1 MVGLHLSRSF
11 LEQVLSLYDPKAHY
25 SLGHQTGSHPHV
37 VAQGYLGVAL
47 LCLGFPDQA
56 LAQTNAAIAEARRL
70 AHPPTLAS
78 GLVIG
83 AIQLSVLDDTR
94 VLSELVNELVEV
106 AAEQGYPQWRALG
119 AIYRGW
125 VKAKNGDVVE
135 GISLLRG
142 GSAAYRANGSEVW
155 TAHHTA
161 LLSRA
166 CDRAEQIE
174 EALTALD
181 DALQTAQRTGERW
194 LNAELYRHKG
204 RLLLRQGHAEAAEE
218 LYREA
223 LSIAVEQEAK
233 LWELR
238 AVTSLA
244 RLRRDQHRR
253 SEVRDLLA
261 PVYAWFTEG
270 FDTPDLKKA
279 KALLDE
285 LS

>member
-1 MVGLHLSRSF
+1 MVGLLYPDRFWKKSFHFTIQIPIIRLSIRP
-11 LEQVLSLYDPKAHY
+11 D
-25 SLGHQTGSHPHV
+25 SHPHV

-56 LAQTNAAIAEARRL
+56 LAHTNAAIVEARRL
-70 AHPPTLAS
+70 AHSPTLAS

-94 VLSELVNELVEV
+94 VLNELVNELVEV

-125 VKAKNGDVVE
+125 VKAKNGNVVE

-142 GSAAYRANGSEVW
+142 DSVAYRANGSEVW

-166 CDRAEQIE
+166 YDIAEQIE

-181 DALQTAQRTGERW
+181 DALQIARRTGELSAARW
-194 LNAELYRHKG
+194 AGCRPTSHRKSAAMHRNAEK
-204 RLLLRQGHAEAAEE
+204 QV
-218 LYREA
+218 
-223 LSIAVEQEAK
+223 I
-233 LWELR
+233 
-238 AVTSLA
+238 
-244 RLRRDQHRR
+244 LRRIK
-253 SEVRDLLA
+253 L
-261 PVYAWFTEG
+261 
-270 FDTPDLKKA
+270 
-279 KALLDE
+279 
-285 LS
+285 

>member
-1 MVGLHLSRSF
+1 
-11 LEQVLSLYDPKAHY
+11 
-25 SLGHQTGSHPHV
+25 V

-94 VLSELVNELVEV
+94 VLNELVNELVEV

-125 VKAKNGDVVE
+125 VKAKNGNVVE

-166 CDRAEQIE
+166 YDIAEQIE

-181 DALQTAQRTGERW
+181 DALQIARRTGERW
-194 LNAELYRHKG
+194 LDAELYRHKG
-204 RLLLRQGHAEAAEE
+204 RLLRRQGYAEAAEE
-218 LYREA
+218 VYRQA

-238 AVTSLA
+238 AAVSLA
-244 RLRRDQHRR
+244 RLRRDQGRHA
-253 SEVRDLLA
+253 EAYDLLA
-261 PVYAWFTEG
+261 PVYGWFTEG
-270 FDTPDLKKA
+270 FGTPDLKDA
-279 KALLDE
+279 KALLEALDP
-285 LS
+285 